1 MSKNIFNQDELGKIY
16 IRQQPENFFEDD
28 EEVILN
34 IQNPNN
40 NIDYSLNNP
49 NNKKSEGSI
58 KTNVTFGEINLKEDQ
73 EFSFFSLNNDQN
85 NNFNKN
91 EKKKELTKDSID
103 ILNNFISLEKLVIS
117 NVNNAN
123 EERVVEIQ
131 NNFVNSIGIKDIK
144 YIKYNLFGLD
154 NKISVY
160 FKKPY
165 MRKNVKR
172 NKSIIKNI
180 FDEEQQ
186 DEDEKI
192 KFDEKDLKMKDIKDD
207 DSKTNNESVEEG
219 CGIFDKKKSQ

>member
-16 IRQQPENFFEDD
+16 IRQQPENFFEED
-28 EEVILN
+28 EEVIFN
-34 IQNPNN
+34 IQNTNN

-103 ILNNFISLEKLVIS
+103 ILKNFISLEKLMIS
-117 NVNNAN
+117 NVNNVNEDKVVGIQTNFAN
-123 EERVVEIQ
+123 NI
-131 NNFVNSIGIKDIK
+131 SIKD
-144 YIKYNLFGLD
+144 IKYNLFGVD
-154 NKISVY
+154 NKVSAY

-172 NKSIIKNI
+172 NKSVIKNI

-192 KFDEKDLKMKDIKDD
+192 KFDEKDLKMEDIKDD
-207 DSKTNNESVEEG
+207 DSKTNNDSIEET
-219 CGIFDKKKSQ
+219 CNFFDKKKNQ

>member
-16 IRQQPENFFEDD
+16 IRQQPENFFDDD
-28 EEVILN
+28 EEVIFN
-34 IQNPNN
+34 IQNTNN
-40 NIDYSLNNP
+40 NIDYSLNNL

-117 NVNNAN
+117 NENNVN
-123 EERVVEIQ
+123 EDKDVGIQ
-131 NNFVNSIGIKDIK
+131 NNFVNNISIKD
-144 YIKYNLFGLD
+144 IKYNLFGLE

-172 NKSIIKNI
+172 NKSVIKNI
-180 FDEEQQ
+180 FVEEQQ

-192 KFDEKDLKMKDIKDD
+192 KFDEKDLKMEDIKDD
-207 DSKTNNESVEEG
+207 DSKTNNDSIEET
-219 CGIFDKKKSQ
+219 CSFFDKKKSQ

>member
-16 IRQQPENFFEDD
+16 IRQQPENFFEED
-28 EEVILN
+28 EEVIFN
-34 IQNPNN
+34 IQNANN

-103 ILNNFISLEKLVIS
+103 ILKNFISLEKLMIS
-117 NVNNAN
+117 NVNNVNEDKVVGIQTNFAN
-123 EERVVEIQ
+123 NI
-131 NNFVNSIGIKDIK
+131 SIKD
-144 YIKYNLFGLD
+144 IKYNLFGVD
-154 NKISVY
+154 NKVSAY

-192 KFDEKDLKMKDIKDD
+192 KFDEKDLKMEDIKDD
-207 DSKTNNESVEEG
+207 DSKTNNDSIEET
-219 CGIFDKKKSQ
+219 CNFFDKKKNQ

>member
-16 IRQQPENFFEDD
+16 IRQQPENFFDDD
-28 EEVILN
+28 EEVIFN
-34 IQNPNN
+34 IQNANN
-40 NIDYSLNNP
+40 NIDNSLNNP

-85 NNFNKN
+85 NNFNKK

-117 NVNNAN
+117 NVNDVN
-123 EERVVEIQ
+123 EDRVVGIQ
-131 NNFVNSIGIKDIK
+131 NNFVNNITIKD
-144 YIKYNLFGLD
+144 IKYNLFGVD
-154 NKISVY
+154 NKIGDY

-172 NKSIIKNI
+172 NKSVIKNI

-192 KFDEKDLKMKDIKDD
+192 KFDEKDLKMEDIKDD
-207 DSKTNNESVEEG
+207 DSKTNNDSIEEA
-219 CGIFDKKKSQ
+219 CNIYDKKKNQ

>member
-16 IRQQPENFFEDD
+16 IRQQPENFFEED
-28 EEVILN
+28 EEVIFN
-34 IQNPNN
+34 IQNANN

-103 ILNNFISLEKLVIS
+103 ILKNFISLEKLMIS
-117 NVNNAN
+117 NVNNVN
-123 EERVVEIQ
+123 EDKVVGIQ
-131 NNFVNSIGIKDIK
+131 NNFANNISIKD
-144 YIKYNLFGLD
+144 IKYNLFGVD
-154 NKISVY
+154 NKVSAY

-172 NKSIIKNI
+172 NKSVIKNI

-192 KFDEKDLKMKDIKDD
+192 KFDEKDLKMEDIKDD
-207 DSKTNNESVEEG
+207 DSKTNNDSIEET
-219 CGIFDKKKSQ
+219 CNFFDKKKNQ

>member
-1 MSKNIFNQDELGKIY
+1 MSKNIFNQDDLGKIY
-16 IRQQPENFFEDD
+16 IRQQPENFFEED
-28 EEVILN
+28 EEVIFN
-34 IQNPNN
+34 IQNANN

-73 EFSFFSLNNDQN
+73 EFSFFSLNNDHN

-103 ILNNFISLEKLVIS
+103 ILKNFISLEKLMIS
-117 NVNNAN
+117 NVNNVN
-123 EERVVEIQ
+123 EDKVVGIQ
-131 NNFVNSIGIKDIK
+131 NNFANNISIKD
-144 YIKYNLFGLD
+144 IKYNLFGVD
-154 NKISVY
+154 NKVSAY

-172 NKSIIKNI
+172 NKSVIKNI

-192 KFDEKDLKMKDIKDD
+192 KFDEKDLKMEDIKDD
-207 DSKTNNESVEEG
+207 DSKTNNDSIEET
-219 CGIFDKKKSQ
+219 CNFFDKKKNQ

>member
-1 MSKNIFNQDELGKIY
+1 MSKNIFNQDDLGKIY
-16 IRQQPENFFEDD
+16 IRQQPENFFEED
-28 EEVILN
+28 EEVIFN
-34 IQNPNN
+34 IQNANN

-103 ILNNFISLEKLVIS
+103 ILKNFISLEKLMIS
-117 NVNNAN
+117 NVNNVNEDKVVGIQTNFAN
-123 EERVVEIQ
+123 NI
-131 NNFVNSIGIKDIK
+131 SIKD
-144 YIKYNLFGLD
+144 IKYNLFGVD
-154 NKISVY
+154 NKVSAY

-192 KFDEKDLKMKDIKDD
+192 KFDEKDLKMEDIKDD
-207 DSKTNNESVEEG
+207 DSKTNNDSIEET
-219 CGIFDKKKSQ
+219 CNFFDKKKNQ

>member
-16 IRQQPENFFEDD
+16 IRQQPENFFDDD
-28 EEVILN
+28 EEVIFN
-34 IQNPNN
+34 IQNTNN

-103 ILNNFISLEKLVIS
+103 ILKNFISLEKLMIS
-117 NVNNAN
+117 NVNNVNEDKVVGIQTNLAN
-123 EERVVEIQ
+123 NI
-131 NNFVNSIGIKDIK
+131 SIKD
-144 YIKYNLFGLD
+144 IKYNLFGVD
-154 NKISVY
+154 NKVSAY

-172 NKSIIKNI
+172 NKSVIKNI

-192 KFDEKDLKMKDIKDD
+192 KFDEKDLKMEDIKDD
-207 DSKTNNESVEEG
+207 DSKTNNDSIEET
-219 CGIFDKKKSQ
+219 CNFFDKKKNQ

>member
-16 IRQQPENFFEDD
+16 IRQQPENFFDDD

-34 IQNPNN
+34 IQNANN

-85 NNFNKN
+85 NNFNKK

-117 NVNNAN
+117 NLNDVN
-123 EERVVEIQ
+123 EDKVVGIQ
-131 NNFVNSIGIKDIK
+131 NNFVNNISIKD
-144 YIKYNLFGLD
+144 IKYNLFGVD
-154 NKISVY
+154 NKIGDY

-165 MRKNVKR
+165 MRKNIKR
-172 NKSIIKNI
+172 NKSVIKNI

-192 KFDEKDLKMKDIKDD
+192 KFDEKDLKMEDIKDD
-207 DSKTNNESVEEG
+207 DSKTNNDSIEEA
-219 CGIFDKKKSQ
+219 CNIFDKKKNQ

>member
-1 MSKNIFNQDELGKIY
+1 M
-16 IRQQPENFFEDD
+16 
-28 EEVILN
+28 
-34 IQNPNN
+34 
-40 NIDYSLNNP
+40 
-49 NNKKSEGSI
+49 
-58 KTNVTFGEINLKEDQ
+58 KEDQ

-85 NNFNKN
+85 NKSNKN

-117 NVNNAN
+117 NVNNVN

-131 NNFVNSIGIKDIK
+131 NNFVNNIGIKD
-144 YIKYNLFGLD
+144 IKYNLFGLD

-192 KFDEKDLKMKDIKDD
+192 KFDEKDLKMEDIKDD
-207 DSKTNNESVEEG
+207 DSKTNNDSVEES

>member
-1 MSKNIFNQDELGKIY
+1 MSKNIFNQEELGKIY
-16 IRQQPENFFEDD
+16 IRQQPDNFFEDD
-28 EEVILN
+28 EEVIFN
-34 IQNPNN
+34 IQNTNN

-91 EKKKELTKDSID
+91 EKQKELTKDSID
-103 ILNNFISLEKLVIS
+103 ILNNFISLEKQVIS
-117 NVNNAN
+117 NINDVS
-123 EERVVEIQ
+123 EDRVVGIQ
-131 NNFVNSIGIKDIK
+131 NNFVNNISIKD
-144 YIKYNLFGLD
+144 IKYNLFGLD
-154 NKISVY
+154 NKISAY

-172 NKSIIKNI
+172 NKSVIKNI

-192 KFDEKDLKMKDIKDD
+192 KFDEKDLKMEDIKDD
-207 DSKTNNESVEEG
+207 DSKTNNDSIEEG
-219 CGIFDKKKSQ
+219 FNIYDKKKSQ

>member
-16 IRQQPENFFEDD
+16 IRQQPEDFFDDD
-28 EEVILN
+28 EEVIFN
-34 IQNPNN
+34 IQNTNN
-40 NIDYSLNNP
+40 NIDYSLNNL

-103 ILNNFISLEKLVIS
+103 ILKNFISLEKLMIS
-117 NVNNAN
+117 NVNNVNEDKVVGIQTNFAN
-123 EERVVEIQ
+123 NI
-131 NNFVNSIGIKDIK
+131 SIKD
-144 YIKYNLFGLD
+144 IKYNLFGVD
-154 NKISVY
+154 NKVSAY

-172 NKSIIKNI
+172 NKSVIKNI

-192 KFDEKDLKMKDIKDD
+192 KFDEKDLKMEDIKDD
-207 DSKTNNESVEEG
+207 DSKTNNDSIEET
-219 CGIFDKKKSQ
+219 CNFFDKKKNQ

>member
-16 IRQQPENFFEDD
+16 IRQQPENFFDDD
-28 EEVILN
+28 EEVIFN
-34 IQNPNN
+34 IQNTNN
-40 NIDYSLNNP
+40 NIDYSLNNL

-117 NVNNAN
+117 NENNVN
-123 EERVVEIQ
+123 EDKDVGIQ
-131 NNFVNSIGIKDIK
+131 NNFVNNISIKD
-144 YIKYNLFGLD
+144 IKYNLFGVD
-154 NKISVY
+154 NKVSAY

-172 NKSIIKNI
+172 NKSVIKNI

-192 KFDEKDLKMKDIKDD
+192 KFDEKDLKMEDIKDD
-207 DSKTNNESVEEG
+207 DSKTNNDSIEET
-219 CGIFDKKKSQ
+219 CSFFDKKKSQ

>member
-16 IRQQPENFFEDD
+16 IRQQPDNFFEDD
-28 EEVILN
+28 EEVIFN
-34 IQNPNN
+34 IQNTNN

-91 EKKKELTKDSID
+91 EKQKELTKDSID
-103 ILNNFISLEKLVIS
+103 ILSNFISLEKLVIS
-117 NVNNAN
+117 NVNNVS
-123 EERVVEIQ
+123 EDRVVGIQ
-131 NNFVNSIGIKDIK
+131 NNFVNNISIKD
-144 YIKYNLFGLD
+144 IKYNLFGLD
-154 NKISVY
+154 NKISAY

-172 NKSIIKNI
+172 NKSVIKNI

-192 KFDEKDLKMKDIKDD
+192 KFDEKDLKMEDIKDD
-207 DSKTNNESVEEG
+207 DSKTNNDSIEEG
-219 CGIFDKKKSQ
+219 FNIYDKKKNQ

>member
-28 EEVILN
+28 EEVIFN
-34 IQNPNN
+34 IQNANN

-103 ILNNFISLEKLVIS
+103 ILKNFISLEKLMIS
-117 NVNNAN
+117 NVNNVN
-123 EERVVEIQ
+123 EDKVVGIQ
-131 NNFVNSIGIKDIK
+131 NNFANNISIKD
-144 YIKYNLFGLD
+144 IKYNLFGVD
-154 NKISVY
+154 NKVSAY

-172 NKSIIKNI
+172 NKSVIKNI

-192 KFDEKDLKMKDIKDD
+192 KFDEKDLKMEDIKDD
-207 DSKTNNESVEEG
+207 DSKTNNDSIEET
-219 CGIFDKKKSQ
+219 CNFFDKKKNQ

>member
-16 IRQQPENFFEDD
+16 IRQQPDNFFEDD
-28 EEVILN
+28 EEVIFN
-34 IQNPNN
+34 IQNTNN

-91 EKKKELTKDSID
+91 EKQKELTKDSID

-117 NVNNAN
+117 NVNNVS
-123 EERVVEIQ
+123 EDRVVGIQ
-131 NNFVNSIGIKDIK
+131 NNFVNNISIKD
-144 YIKYNLFGLD
+144 IKYNLFGLD
-154 NKISVY
+154 NKISAY

-172 NKSIIKNI
+172 NKSVIKNI

-192 KFDEKDLKMKDIKDD
+192 KFDEKDLKMEDIKDD
-207 DSKTNNESVEEG
+207 DSKTNNDSIEEG
-219 CGIFDKKKSQ
+219 FNIYDKKKNQ

>member
-16 IRQQPENFFEDD
+16 IRQQPENFFEED

-103 ILNNFISLEKLVIS
+103 ILNNFISFEKLVIS
-117 NVNNAN
+117 NVNNVN

-131 NNFVNSIGIKDIK
+131 NNFVNNIGIKD
-144 YIKYNLFGLD
+144 IKYNLFGLD

-172 NKSIIKNI
+172 NKSVIKNI

>member
-28 EEVILN
+28 EEVIFN
-34 IQNPNN
+34 IQNANN

-144 YIKYNLFGLD
+144 YNLFGLD

-172 NKSIIKNI
+172 NKSVIKNI

-192 KFDEKDLKMKDIKDD
+192 KFDEKDLKMEDIKDD
-207 DSKTNNESVEEG
+207 DSKTNNDSIEET
-219 CGIFDKKKSQ
+219 CNFFDKKKNQ

>member
-16 IRQQPENFFEDD
+16 IRQQPENFFEED
-28 EEVILN
+28 EEVIFN
-34 IQNPNN
+34 IQNANN

-85 NNFNKN
+85 NKSNRN

-117 NVNNAN
+117 NVNNVN

-131 NNFVNSIGIKDIK
+131 NNFVNNIGIKD
-144 YIKYNLFGLD
+144 IKYNLFGLD

-172 NKSIIKNI
+172 NKSVIKNI

-192 KFDEKDLKMKDIKDD
+192 KFDEKDLKMEDIKDD
-207 DSKTNNESVEEG
+207 DSKTNNDSIEET
-219 CGIFDKKKSQ
+219 CNFFDKKKNQ

>member
-16 IRQQPENFFEDD
+16 IRQQPENFFEED
-28 EEVILN
+28 EEVIFN
-34 IQNPNN
+34 IQNTNN

-103 ILNNFISLEKLVIS
+103 ILKNFISLEKLMIS
-117 NVNNAN
+117 NVNNVN
-123 EERVVEIQ
+123 EDKVVGIQ
-131 NNFVNSIGIKDIK
+131 NNFANNISIKD
-144 YIKYNLFGLD
+144 IKYNLFGVD
-154 NKISVY
+154 NKVSAY

-172 NKSIIKNI
+172 NKSVIKNI

-192 KFDEKDLKMKDIKDD
+192 KFDEKDLKMEDIKDD
-207 DSKTNNESVEEG
+207 DSKTNNDSIEET
-219 CGIFDKKKSQ
+219 CNFFDKKKNQ

>member
-34 IQNPNN
+34 IQNANN

-85 NNFNKN
+85 NKSNRN

-103 ILNNFISLEKLVIS
+103 ILNSFISLEKLVIS
-117 NVNNAN
+117 NVNNVN

-131 NNFVNSIGIKDIK
+131 NNFVNNIGIKD
-144 YIKYNLFGLD
+144 IKYNLFGLD

-192 KFDEKDLKMKDIKDD
+192 KFDEKDLKMEDIKDD
-207 DSKTNNESVEEG
+207 DSKTNNDSVEES

>member
-16 IRQQPENFFEDD
+16 IRQQPDNFFEDD
-28 EEVILN
+28 EEVIFN
-34 IQNPNN
+34 IQNTNN

-91 EKKKELTKDSID
+91 EKQKELTKDSID
-103 ILNNFISLEKLVIS
+103 ILNNFISLEKQVIS
-117 NVNNAN
+117 NINDVS
-123 EERVVEIQ
+123 EDRVVGIQ
-131 NNFVNSIGIKDIK
+131 NNFVNNISIKD
-144 YIKYNLFGLD
+144 IKYNLFGLD
-154 NKISVY
+154 NKISAY

-172 NKSIIKNI
+172 NKSVIKNI

-192 KFDEKDLKMKDIKDD
+192 KFDEKDLKMEDIKDD
-207 DSKTNNESVEEG
+207 DSKTNNDSIEEG
-219 CGIFDKKKSQ
+219 FNIYDKKKSQ

>member
-16 IRQQPENFFEDD
+16 IHQQPENFFDDD
-28 EEVILN
+28 EEVIFN
-34 IQNPNN
+34 IQNTNN

-117 NVNNAN
+117 NENNVN
-123 EERVVEIQ
+123 EDKDVGIQ
-131 NNFVNSIGIKDIK
+131 NNFVNNISIKD
-144 YIKYNLFGLD
+144 IKYNLFGLE

-172 NKSIIKNI
+172 NKSVIKNI

-192 KFDEKDLKMKDIKDD
+192 KFDEKDLKMEDIKDD
-207 DSKTNNESVEEG
+207 DSKTNNDSIEET
-219 CGIFDKKKSQ
+219 CSFFDKKKSQ

>member
-16 IRQQPENFFEDD
+16 IRQQPENFFDDD
-28 EEVILN
+28 EEVIFN
-34 IQNPNN
+34 IQNANN
-40 NIDYSLNNP
+40 NIDNSLNNP

-85 NNFNKN
+85 NNFNKK

-117 NVNNAN
+117 NVNDVN
-123 EERVVEIQ
+123 EDRVVGIQ
-131 NNFVNSIGIKDIK
+131 NNFVNNISIKD
-144 YIKYNLFGLD
+144 IKYNLFGVD
-154 NKISVY
+154 NKIGDY

-172 NKSIIKNI
+172 NKSVIKNI

-192 KFDEKDLKMKDIKDD
+192 KFDEKDLKMEDIKDD
-207 DSKTNNESVEEG
+207 DSKTNNDSIEEA
-219 CGIFDKKKSQ
+219 CNIYDKKKNQ

>member
-1 MSKNIFNQDELGKIY
+1 MQLSKNIFNQDELEKIY
-16 IRQQPENFFEDD
+16 IRQQTENFFDDD
-28 EEVILN
+28 EEVIFN
-34 IQNPNN
+34 IQNANN
-40 NIDYSLNNP
+40 NIDYILNNP

-85 NNFNKN
+85 NNFNKK

-117 NVNNAN
+117 NINDVN
-123 EERVVEIQ
+123 EDRVVGIQ
-131 NNFVNSIGIKDIK
+131 NNFVNNISIKD
-144 YIKYNLFGLD
+144 IKYNLFGID
-154 NKISVY
+154 NKIGDY
-160 FKKPY
+160 FKNPY

-192 KFDEKDLKMKDIKDD
+192 KFDEKDLKMEDIKDD
-207 DSKTNNESVEEG
+207 DSKTNNDSIEETYN
-219 CGIFDKKKSQ
+219 IFDKKKNQ

>member
-16 IRQQPENFFEDD
+16 IRQQPENFFEED
-28 EEVILN
+28 EEVIFN
-34 IQNPNN
+34 IQNTNN

-49 NNKKSEGSI
+49 NNRKSEGSI

-103 ILNNFISLEKLVIS
+103 ILKNFISLEKLMIS
-117 NVNNAN
+117 NVNNVNEDKVVGIQTNFAN
-123 EERVVEIQ
+123 NI
-131 NNFVNSIGIKDIK
+131 SIKD
-144 YIKYNLFGLD
+144 IKYNLFGVD
-154 NKISVY
+154 NKVSAY

-172 NKSIIKNI
+172 NKSVIKNI

-192 KFDEKDLKMKDIKDD
+192 KFDEKDLKMEDIKDD
-207 DSKTNNESVEEG
+207 DSKTNNDSIEET
-219 CGIFDKKKSQ
+219 CNFFDKKKNQ

>member
-16 IRQQPENFFEDD
+16 IRQQPENFFEED
-28 EEVILN
+28 EEVIFN
-34 IQNPNN
+34 IQNANN

-103 ILNNFISLEKLVIS
+103 ILKNFISLEKLMIS
-117 NVNNAN
+117 NVNNVN
-123 EERVVEIQ
+123 EDKVVGIQ
-131 NNFVNSIGIKDIK
+131 NIFANNISIKD
-144 YIKYNLFGLD
+144 IKYNLFGVD
-154 NKISVY
+154 NKVSAY

-172 NKSIIKNI
+172 NKSVIKNI

-192 KFDEKDLKMKDIKDD
+192 KFDEKDLKMEDIKDD
-207 DSKTNNESVEEG
+207 DSKTNNDSIEET
-219 CGIFDKKKSQ
+219 CNFFDKKKNQ

>member
-1 MSKNIFNQDELGKIY
+1 M
-16 IRQQPENFFEDD
+16 
-28 EEVILN
+28 
-34 IQNPNN
+34 NN
-40 NIDYSLNNP
+40 L

-117 NVNNAN
+117 NENNVN
-123 EERVVEIQ
+123 EDKDVGIQ
-131 NNFVNSIGIKDIK
+131 NNFVNNISIKD
-144 YIKYNLFGLD
+144 IKYNLFGLE

-172 NKSIIKNI
+172 NKSVIKNI

-192 KFDEKDLKMKDIKDD
+192 KFDEKDLKMEDIKDD
-207 DSKTNNESVEEG
+207 DSKTNNDSIEET
-219 CGIFDKKKSQ
+219 CSFFDKKKSQ

>member
-16 IRQQPENFFEDD
+16 IHQQPENFFDDD
-28 EEVILN
+28 EEVIFN
-34 IQNPNN
+34 IQNTNN
-40 NIDYSLNNP
+40 NIDYSLNNL

-117 NVNNAN
+117 NENNVN
-123 EERVVEIQ
+123 EDKDVGIQ
-131 NNFVNSIGIKDIK
+131 NNFVNNISIKD
-144 YIKYNLFGLD
+144 IKYNLFGLE

-172 NKSIIKNI
+172 NKSVIKNI

-192 KFDEKDLKMKDIKDD
+192 KFDEKDLKMEDIKDD
-207 DSKTNNESVEEG
+207 DSKTNNDSIEET
-219 CGIFDKKKSQ
+219 CSFFDKKKSQ

>member
-28 EEVILN
+28 EEVIFN
-34 IQNPNN
+34 IQNANN
-40 NIDYSLNNP
+40 NIDYSL

-85 NNFNKN
+85 NKSIRN

-103 ILNNFISLEKLVIS
+103 ILNSFISLEKLVIS
-117 NVNNAN
+117 NVNNVN
-123 EERVVEIQ
+123 EERVVENQSNFI
-131 NNFVNSIGIKDIK
+131 NNIGIKD
-144 YIKYNLFGLD
+144 IKYNLFGLD

>member
-16 IRQQPENFFEDD
+16 IRQQTENFFEED
-28 EEVILN
+28 EEVIFN
-34 IQNPNN
+34 IQTTTN

-103 ILNNFISLEKLVIS
+103 ILKNFISLEKLMIS
-117 NVNNAN
+117 NVNNVN

-131 NNFVNSIGIKDIK
+131 NNFVNNIGIKD
-144 YIKYNLFGLD
+144 IKYNLFGLD

>member
-16 IRQQPENFFEDD
+16 IRQQPENFFDDD
-28 EEVILN
+28 EEVIFN
-34 IQNPNN
+34 IQNTNN
-40 NIDYSLNNP
+40 NIDYSLNNL

-117 NVNNAN
+117 NVNNVN

-131 NNFVNSIGIKDIK
+131 NNYINNIGIKD
-144 YIKYNLFGLD
+144 IKYNLFGLD

-192 KFDEKDLKMKDIKDD
+192 KFDEKDLKMEDIKDD
-207 DSKTNNESVEEG
+207 DSKTNNDSIEEG

>member
-16 IRQQPENFFEDD
+16 IRQQPENFFEED
-28 EEVILN
+28 EEVIFN
-34 IQNPNN
+34 IQNANN

-103 ILNNFISLEKLVIS
+103 ILKNFISLEKLMIS
-117 NVNNAN
+117 NVNNVNEDKVVGIQTNFAN
-123 EERVVEIQ
+123 NI
-131 NNFVNSIGIKDIK
+131 SIKD
-144 YIKYNLFGLD
+144 IKYNLFGVD
-154 NKISVY
+154 NKVSAY

-172 NKSIIKNI
+172 NKSVIKNI

-192 KFDEKDLKMKDIKDD
+192 KFDEKDLKMEDIKDD
-207 DSKTNNESVEEG
+207 DSKTNNDSIEET
-219 CGIFDKKKSQ
+219 CSFFDKKKSQ

>member
-16 IRQQPENFFEDD
+16 IRQQPDNFFEDD
-28 EEVILN
+28 EEVIFN
-34 IQNPNN
+34 IQNTNN

-91 EKKKELTKDSID
+91 EKQKELTKDSID
-103 ILNNFISLEKLVIS
+103 ILSNFISLEKLVIS
-117 NVNNAN
+117 NVNNVS
-123 EERVVEIQ
+123 EDRVVGIQ
-131 NNFVNSIGIKDIK
+131 NNYVNNISIKD
-144 YIKYNLFGLD
+144 IKYNLFGLD
-154 NKISVY
+154 NKISAY
-160 FKKPY
+160 FKKPF

-172 NKSIIKNI
+172 NKSVIKNI

-186 DEDEKI
+186 DEDKKI
-192 KFDEKDLKMKDIKDD
+192 KFDEKDLKMEDIKDD
-207 DSKTNNESVEEG
+207 DSKTNNDSIEEG
-219 CGIFDKKKSQ
+219 FNIYDKKKNQ

>member
-16 IRQQPENFFEDD
+16 IRQQPENFLEDD
-28 EEVILN
+28 EEVIFN
-34 IQNPNN
+34 IQNANN

-85 NNFNKN
+85 NKSNRN

-117 NVNNAN
+117 NVNNVN

-131 NNFVNSIGIKDIK
+131 NNFVNNIGIKD
-144 YIKYNLFGLD
+144 IKYNLFGLD

-207 DSKTNNESVEEG
+207 DSKTNNESVEES

>member
-16 IRQQPENFFEDD
+16 IRQQPDNFFEDD
-28 EEVILN
+28 EEVIFN
-34 IQNPNN
+34 IQNTNN

-91 EKKKELTKDSID
+91 EKQKELTKDSID

-117 NVNNAN
+117 NVNNVS
-123 EERVVEIQ
+123 EDRVVGIQ
-131 NNFVNSIGIKDIK
+131 NNYVNNISIKD
-144 YIKYNLFGLD
+144 IKYNLFGLD
-154 NKISVY
+154 NKISAY

-172 NKSIIKNI
+172 NKSVIKNI

-192 KFDEKDLKMKDIKDD
+192 KFDEKDLKMEDIKDD
-207 DSKTNNESVEEG
+207 DSKTNNDSIEEG
-219 CGIFDKKKSQ
+219 FNIYDKKKNQ

>member
-16 IRQQPENFFEDD
+16 IRQQPDNFFEDD
-28 EEVILN
+28 EEVIFN
-34 IQNPNN
+34 IQNTNN

-91 EKKKELTKDSID
+91 EKQKELTKDSID
-103 ILNNFISLEKLVIS
+103 ILSNFISLEKLVIS
-117 NVNNAN
+117 NVNNVS
-123 EERVVEIQ
+123 EDRVVGIQ
-131 NNFVNSIGIKDIK
+131 NNYVNNISIKD
-144 YIKYNLFGLD
+144 IKYNLFGLD
-154 NKISVY
+154 NKISAY
-160 FKKPY
+160 FKKPF

-172 NKSIIKNI
+172 NKSVIKNI

-192 KFDEKDLKMKDIKDD
+192 KFDEKDLKMEDIKDD
-207 DSKTNNESVEEG
+207 DSKTNNDSIEEG
-219 CGIFDKKKSQ
+219 FNIYDKKKNQ